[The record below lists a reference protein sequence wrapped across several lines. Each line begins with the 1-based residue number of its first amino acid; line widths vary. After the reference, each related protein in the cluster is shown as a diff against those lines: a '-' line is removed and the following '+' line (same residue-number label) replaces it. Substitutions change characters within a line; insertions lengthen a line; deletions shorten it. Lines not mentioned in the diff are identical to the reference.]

1 MYANPAIKF
10 CFFYVFSSTPPK
22 IVFNRMNGKRYH
34 NAATHK
40 TPDSAEGFTPAH
52 EENVR
57 FVYEGKAETVGLA
70 EEMWVKGKRSDLDGC
85 LYQARYQNAIINDG
99 KNVFSRNYW

>member
-1 MYANPAIKF
+1 MLILLLNSI
-10 CFFYVFSSTPPK
+10 FYVFSSTPPK

-70 EEMWVKGKRSDLDGC
+70 EEMWVKGKKSDLDGC
-85 LYQARYQNAIINDG
+85 LNQKLLVSPMLLKD
-99 KNVFSRNYW
+99 K